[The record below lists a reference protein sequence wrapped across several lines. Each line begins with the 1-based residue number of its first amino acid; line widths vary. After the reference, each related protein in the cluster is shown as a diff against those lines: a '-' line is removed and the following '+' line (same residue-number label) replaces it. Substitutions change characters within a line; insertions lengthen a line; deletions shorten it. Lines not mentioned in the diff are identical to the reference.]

1 MKLIYNL
8 TLSSSLFKTRN
19 TPVDQPQSRNNSM
32 CIDSY
37 GEGSEDTQSKREI
50 SFHSKFQRACF
61 FLLFLFISL
70 QANAQFTITQSFMG
84 SSVTGITIGGNATL
98 TSGGVDPTNQGWLRL
113 TPAALTQA
121 GYAYINQSFPSTL
134 GVLADF
140 EYKTWRPTNPTFG
153 GADGIGVFL
162 FDASVPFKLG
172 ANGGSLGYA
181 PSTSS
186 GITGLGG
193 GYIGLGL
200 DEFGNYSS
208 PNDGRNGG
216 PGQVPNSV
224 VLRGPTTTNAATTNT
239 YLAGLDVNATF
250 GLPIGYGTLIATRP
264 TDAQFYRRVQV
275 QIVPTG
281 VPNTY
286 MVTVNWTTTPNGAF
300 TQLFQYTLTTLT
312 PVPANLK
319 IGFAS
324 STGGGYNNH
333 EIRNLIVTTPGGV
346 RVLKSVDKLTANVGD
361 QLTYTVNAT
370 NQTPA
375 YLQGLTFTDALSQF
389 PPGFQVTSVTFNN
402 NGNALN
408 TATGYSNTNLSNIA
422 VNLDA
427 NSTGTFTI
435 VGKINS
441 YPSGGTI
448 SNTATFNV
456 GTSGITDPDLT
467 NNTATVSTTVL
478 QNDLSITKTVNN
490 ATPRVNSNVA
500 FTVKVLN
507 NGPLTGNNITVN
519 DLLPAGYTYISS
531 TPSVGTYNSATGVW
545 SVGSLTNGAN
555 ATLVINA
562 TVLGTGPYANT
573 ATVTAAEY
581 DPVPANN
588 TATNTPVPIAPYDL
602 AVVKTATPATAVAGS
617 PLTYTINLTN
627 NGPSPI
633 LATDVINVTDNL
645 PAGFTAS
652 SYVAA
657 PAGTTYN
664 SSNGNWTGLTLAS
677 GQSATL
683 TITGTVSATA
693 TGALS
698 NTATVSTPPGITDPV
713 PGNNT
718 STISTNISRVLDLGV
733 TKTSNP
739 TTVIAGQTLTYTIT
753 LTNNGP
759 TSLLATDV
767 VPVVDNL
774 PAGFTATSYTAANG
788 TYTSSNGNWTGLT
801 LASGQSTTLTIV
813 GTTSPSAA
821 GTLSNTVTLTP
832 PTGTTDPTPGNN
844 TATTPTTVSRQIDF
858 SLTKSASPK
867 PAIAG
872 QTLTYTLTL
881 KNNGISSLLASDIVS
896 VVDNLPAGFTAS
908 SYTPSAGTYTSSNGN
923 WTGLTLANG
932 QSATLVIA
940 GTVNAS
946 AAAGN
951 LTNTATVTPPTG
963 ITDPT
968 PGNNTGTDVT
978 AVTRSMDLGV
988 SKTASPNPA
997 VTGQALTYTITLTN
1011 SGPSALVAADV
1022 IQVVDNL
1029 PAGFTASTYTPA
1041 TGTYTSS
1048 NGNWTGLTLASG
1060 QSTTLTIAGT
1070 VAANATGS
1078 LSNTVSVVVPAG
1090 VTDPTPGNNTATITT
1105 PVSRVIDL
1113 GVTKTSVPK
1122 PPVAGQTVTYTI
1134 TLSNNGPGTLL
1145 AADVVTLTDNLPAG
1159 FTASSFVP
1167 SAGTYT
1173 SSNGNWTGLTL
1184 TSGQTAT
1191 LTITGTVAPTA
1202 SGSLSNTVT
1211 VAPPTG
1217 VTDPTPGNNTATDVG
1232 TISRVIDFG
1241 VVKTASPTTA
1251 TAGNALT
1258 YTITLTNNGPS
1269 TLAAADVLTLTDNLP
1284 AGFNNPVYSPAAGT
1298 YTSANGNWTG
1308 LTLASGQS
1316 TTLTITGTVAPG
1328 ATGTLTNTATVTSP
1342 PGITDPTPGNNTSTV
1357 ITNITSKPVL
1367 TITKLGAAGL
1377 TAGNVASYTLNI
1389 ANTGSSNAV
1398 GASITDIVPAALTNV
1413 SWTSTVAGAAAITT
1427 GATGTGNNVSLTA
1440 NIPAGAANTI
1450 SVTITG
1456 TVNPGATG
1464 SISNTATVTPAEPAG
1479 TGSNSTVNS
1488 NITSTSGVVVTKTGP
1503 STATAGN
1510 QITYQVAISNNGPS
1524 NATGV
1529 QIADAVPATLSNV
1542 SWTTQVVGTAAVTTG
1557 ATGTGNN
1564 VNVTANVPAGTSNKV
1579 LVVITGTID
1588 PAFAGNITNNAIATP
1603 QEPGSTP
1610 VNAQAVTTVTK
1621 VPAFT
1626 ITKSGQATALAGNTI
1641 VYTITAKNNG
1651 PSNSVNTVLTDAVP
1665 AAITGVSWT
1674 ATTTAGTALI
1684 NSGATGTG
1692 NAINVNANFATGSTI
1707 QIVVSG
1713 TIASNASGTLT
1724 NTATA
1729 TPAEPGTTPVTSTAV
1744 NTTITAQSGLTIV
1757 KSVTPVINSGNN
1769 VTYTVTVGNNGPS
1782 DAIAA
1787 HVQDAIP
1794 ASILNTTWTSV
1805 VQGAAT
1811 ITSGATGTGNT
1822 LDARA
1827 NIPAGAANKIIFTIT
1842 GKSDPALNG
1851 TISNTA
1857 SVTATEPNSPSPSST
1872 VNTIASRTP
1881 VVSITKN
1888 GPAAI
1893 NAGETITYTLNV
1905 TNTSASDALNL
1916 AIADAVPATIT
1927 GVNWT
1932 ATTAGNAQVTG
1943 ALTGTGNTISIN
1955 GNVAAGTGNQI
1966 TITVTGKV
1974 AAGFSGT
1981 LTNTATVTPAETGT
1995 SPASATATTNVTRI
2009 PVLSIQKNGPA
2020 SLSAGQAI
2028 TYTIAVKN
2036 ISQANAI
2043 ASVIT
2048 DAIPASILNPSW
2060 TTTTSGTAT
2069 VTAGATGTGNNLSV
2083 TGNIGG
2089 NSTDQILIT
2098 ITGTV
2103 NPAATA
2109 NISNSA
2115 TVTPAE
2121 TGAVPQTA
2129 GPVITTITKTPSVSL
2144 TKMGPTTANAGETV
2158 TYVLNAVN
2166 NGPSNATALVITDAV
2181 PAALTNVTWTA
2192 AASGTSSVVTGT
2204 GTGNN
2209 ISVTG
2214 NLNVGNTNNIQITVT
2229 GQLGSAQ
2236 ANTVITNTATATPSE
2251 PGISPVNSN
2260 TVNTTVGNKSALIIS
2275 KTGPATVDAGGN
2287 VVYNLTISN
2296 NGPSNAL
2303 AAVITDQVAA
2313 ALTNVTWTATVT
2325 GTATVTSTSGTGNAV
2340 SVTGS
2345 IPAGAANHVNVMITG
2360 TLNPAFSG
2368 TSISNAATVTPS
2380 EPGNNPVTSNT
2391 VTTGVTKTSNL
2402 VILKSGPSTA
2412 VAGQPVT
2419 YTIQVSNSGPSDV
2432 TGARVQDVIPT
2443 SILGPSW
2450 TVTASGSAGANLLSG
2465 SGNVDLLAN
2474 LKANGQDALT
2484 ITITGT
2490 LDPLFNANA
2499 SITNTASI
2507 TPPAGVTNP
2516 TPVTST
2522 VTTTTSASANVRI
2535 VKSGPANV
2543 GAGEMIQYELSISN
2557 AGPSTAVGTVIVD
2570 NLPAGVL
2577 NPTWTVTTS
2586 GGATASVPNG
2596 NGNVNLTANIPSGT
2610 GLVTVMVSGNV
2621 DPALADGTSMPNTA
2635 TANSTVPD
2643 PQTSNNT
2650 AVLPTTISNNPDF
2663 RVSKSGPATANVG
2676 DPISYRIIVTNS
2688 GLGNIT
2694 GASINDIV
2702 PADVSV
2708 TNWTATALYASK
2720 IAGIPNNVVTGT
2732 TNTISIPSADID
2744 AGSSNA
2750 IEIIV
2755 NGTVLPSAGASFTN
2769 TVTVVAGA
2777 THSSSVVTS
2786 VNKSTDLRVEK
2797 QGPQSVAAGDHISY
2811 TLKVFNNGTVD
2822 ATGLTINDVVP
2833 ASVTVNNWTAT
2844 VVGTATITSGTSGN
2858 SNTVQTIGN
2867 IPGGDN
2873 SNYILIT
2880 INGTVPS
2887 NTVASPIINNASL
2900 VLPAGLAD
2908 YNLAN
2913 NTATVTTTV
2922 TNNPTL
2928 QVSKSGPQTAVAG
2941 QQVHYVIQVSNNGP
2955 SDATAVNITDPL
2967 PAQLINYTWTATS
2980 SGTAAITST
2989 PTTGTTNPV
2998 VTANIPQGAGNIIT
3012 INVTGTVDP
3021 AFTGTM
3027 TNTASAQIGVNP
3039 AVTSPTVN
3047 TVVSKVTAIS
3057 IRKSG
3062 PASTSPGLPITYT
3075 LEVTNA
3081 GPSNATAAAITD
3093 AIPAILQNV
3102 SWTAS
3107 AQNGAAITTGATG
3120 TGNALNVVANIPG
3133 AVNARVL
3140 ITITGTIPSSAT
3152 ADIVNTATVT
3162 PTEPGNPPVNSNQVT
3177 TALTRTPG
3185 LVLVKSGPATAASG
3199 QQITYT
3205 LNLSNAGPSDA
3216 VNTAIS
3222 DLVPAAVQNVTWTTT
3237 ATGAAVV
3244 NSGATGTGNQMTAN
3258 VNVPVGAAITVTIT
3272 GTIDPT
3278 FNNTLTNQAVATPS
3292 EPGITPVTST
3302 VSTVVKPVVNLSIT
3316 KSGPA
3321 TLLAGQEIDYQITV
3335 INSGPSTALNA
3346 AISDLVQADIINV
3359 QWTALTT
3366 GNAVL
3371 TGASSGN
3378 SNTIATNA
3386 NLTTAPGDA
3395 LIIQV
3400 KGTVNPAFNGTLT
3413 NTATVTPTETGS
3425 TPTTTVPVVTV
3436 VSRKPVINIV
3446 KTGPA
3451 NVVAGAAI
3459 NYLITVNN
3467 QGTGDA
3473 IGLAISDVIPA
3484 QLTGINWT
3492 ATTTGTATLSGTT
3505 SGTTSNIALT
3515 GNIPAGAGN
3524 IITINVSGI
3533 VPANLN
3539 TSITN
3544 TATATPAE
3552 AGVTPVSSS
3561 VTTTVS
3567 RVPILNITK
3576 SGPANATA
3584 GTTVQYIITT
3594 VNTSTSDAIA
3604 AVITDAVPAG
3614 LTGVSWTATAA
3625 GTATVTS
3632 GTTGTGNNVS
3642 VTANIPAGNA
3652 NTITIVVTGSLPA
3665 GTTAAIQNTATV
3677 TPAEPGT
3684 VPQTTPPVNTTV
3696 EAVTDLSVTNTV
3708 NQALQK
3714 VGQPV
3719 TFTVQVK
3726 NNGPS
3731 NATGVKVTDLL
3742 PAGYQIT
3749 SQSATTGTY
3758 DPASGLWTIGNL
3770 ANGGTTTL
3778 TIQATLIVGGPY
3790 QTTAV
3795 VSGNET
3801 DPFLTN
3807 NTAIATVSVVN
3818 SDPVANP
3825 DTNTLLEDQT
3835 LIVTAANGVLANDT
3849 DVDNNT
3855 LSVSKFT
3862 IAGIAGDQ
3870 TPGNPVLIAGVG
3882 TITLGSDGGYTFVP
3896 AQDYNGPVPVITYT
3910 VIDGQGGSATST
3922 LTLTVIPVNDAP
3934 SFVKGA
3940 DQTVLQ
3946 YAGAQTIPGWATA
3959 ISPGPANESS
3969 QLVNFIVTNANNA
3982 LFTTQPA
3989 IAPDGT
3995 LTYTPAFGATGTVTV
4010 TVILKDNGGTA
4021 NGGVDQSAPQT
4032 FTITITP
4039 GTPAMTLTKVANNTG
4054 TKAGDVI
4061 TYTIVA
4067 TNTGNVTLSNIV
4079 VADPGADAG
4088 SITPANIVTL
4098 APGASATVTA
4108 KHTLTQADIDGGKF
4122 SNQAS
4127 AKGTDP
4133 SGNPVDK
4140 PKSDDPNTP
4149 TPDDATVVVITPVT
4163 SMTLTKVANN
4173 TGSKAGDVI
4182 TYTIVATNTGNVT
4195 LSNIVVADPGAD
4207 AGSITPANIVTLAP
4221 GASST
4226 VTAKH
4231 TLTQGDLDGGTYSNQ
4246 ASAKGTDPSGNP
4258 VDKPKSDDPNTPTP
4272 DDATVIVLTP
4282 KPAVTLVKTGVIST
4296 DNNSITYT
4304 FVVQNTGNVTFTTVL
4319 LNDAKLGV
4327 TNLPV
4332 NVGTGLT
4339 PGASVTVTQ
4348 VYTLTQ
4354 ADKNA
4359 GNVTNTANVKATAAG
4374 GATATDISGTDATN
4388 DTPTVV
4394 AITPSGG
4401 LSLVK
4406 TGVFSGNQITY
4417 TFTVQNLGNV
4427 TLNPVTFSDAKLGI
4441 VNRTIDV
4448 GGGLLPGASA
4458 SITQLYTL
4466 TQADKDAGKVTN
4478 TAIAKAITPSGA
4490 TVTAVSGTDAT
4501 NTNPTVIVVTK
4512 SPVANDDQ
4520 AQTNANSPVRVD
4532 VLANDNPGSSSFDK
4546 ATVVVITQPAHGKVI
4561 VNSDGTITYTP
4572 DPGYTGPDNFT
4583 YQVRDM
4589 YGYLTNVANVAITVS
4604 FFEIKIPNLFTPNG
4618 DGRNDTFEIRGLDQY
4633 GDNELSIVNRWGNEV
4648 FRQNNYQNTWTGEG
4662 LNEGTYYYLL
4672 KVKAKGG
4679 NGDWQIFKGYI
4690 TLIRAFKK

>member
-1 MKLIYNL
+1 MKRLYTKDFFISENPNFLIKKIRFAYQFASCL
-8 TLSSSLFKTRN
+8 LLLFILFAQNSFGQVQATGG
-19 TPVDQPQSRNNSM
+19 TGIYRNNIYWLNFTGLNM
-32 CIDSY
+32 AA
-37 GEGSEDTQSKREI
+37 GESKT
-50 SFHSKFQRACF
+50 
-61 FLLFLFISL
+61 
-70 QANAQFTITQSFMG
+70 FTFTVS
-84 SSVTGITIGGNATL
+84 GITITAIIDNVSFTQGGTNPRLIPYVSGSYFEDRLNRLYNIGGNGSSNTLVNAIRTNNNGADADFRIRTYATVNGQKADIGLVFGNAESDAPSEYTQGNTNGDKWKLLETFVDNQNDQPGPGDGRRITFLANDQTVRLQCNQNAALLYTQKTLTDLNNPLTINAHIESGGLTAMALGVMAYSEIGDAPASYGSPTHTLTPLVTGGDNPNPGSTSPVYIANPPSGSSLITTGTVAKPQTPKLGLIAGDFDPATFVLGTNADADNKNGENDEDGIASFAPLPVNATTYSVTATVGNTSGGNANLVGWIDFNRNGTFEPSEGASVTVPNNATTATL
-98 TSGGVDPTNQGWLRL
+98 TWTGLTGLVSGQTYARFRIST
-113 TPAALTQA
+113 TPALTT
-121 GYAYINQSFPSTL
+121 STPTSVISNGEVEDYTL
-134 GVLADF
+134 QIIPLDFGDAPVSYKTLLADNGPRHVIDNRIIIG
-140 EYKTWRPTNPTFG
+140 KTIDGEPDGQPVAA
-153 GADGIGVFL
+153 GAD
-162 FDASVPFKLG
+162 
-172 ANGGSLGYA
+172 ANGTNGD
-181 PSTSS
+181 
-186 GITGLGG
+186 
-193 GYIGLGL
+193 GL
-200 DEFGNYSS
+200 DE
-208 PNDGRNGG
+208 DG
-216 PGQVPNSV
+216 
-224 VLRGPTTTNAATTNT
+224 
-239 YLAGLDVNATF
+239 F
-250 GLPIGYGTLIATRP
+250 
-264 TDAQFYRRVQV
+264 
-275 QIVPTG
+275 
-281 VPNTY
+281 
-286 MVTVNWTTTPNGAF
+286 
-300 TQLFQYTLTTLT
+300 TTL
-312 PVPANLK
+312 PVLT
-319 IGFAS
+319 AS
-324 STGGGYNNH
+324 STTYSLTVPVTNTTGVTAKLVGWVDFNKNGVFDPSEGVVVNVPNNA
-333 EIRNLIVTTPGGV
+333 TSA
-346 RVLKSVDKLTANVGD
+346 VLSWSGLSNLTA
-361 QLTYTVNAT
+361 
-370 NQTPA
+370 
-375 YLQGLTFTDALSQF
+375 
-389 PPGFQVTSVTFNN
+389 
-402 NGNALN
+402 
-408 TATGYSNTNLSNIA
+408 
-422 VNLDA
+422 
-427 NSTGTFTI
+427 
-435 VGKINS
+435 
-441 YPSGGTI
+441 
-448 SNTATFNV
+448 
-456 GTSGITDPDLT
+456 GITYARLRLSTDNLTTSSVVGAASNGEVEDYSLIIQPSYDLG
-467 NNTATVSTTVL
+467 V
-478 QNDLSITKTVNN
+478 TKTV
-490 ATPRVNSNVA
+490 
-500 FTVKVLN
+500 
-507 NGPLTGNNITVN
+507 
-519 DLLPAGYTYISS
+519 LPT
-531 TPSVGTYNSATGVW
+531 
-545 SVGSLTNGAN
+545 
-555 ATLVINA
+555 
-562 TVLGTGPYANT
+562 T
-573 ATVTAAEY
+573 AT
-581 DPVPANN
+581 
-588 TATNTPVPIAPYDL
+588 
-602 AVVKTATPATAVAGS
+602 AGQ
-617 PLTYTINLTN
+617 PLTYTIVLKN
-627 NGPSPI
+627 NGPSPV
-633 LATDVINVTDNL
+633 LATDVITLTDNL
-645 PAGFTAS
+645 PAGFTATA
-652 SYVAA
+652 YT
-657 PAGTTYN
+657 PTAGTTYN
-664 SSNGNWTGLTLAS
+664 SSNGSWTGLTLAN

-683 TITGTVSATA
+683 TITGNVASTA
-693 TGALS
+693 SGSLS
-698 NTATVSTPPGITDPV
+698 NTATVTNPTGITDPNLT
-713 PGNNT
+713 NNT
-718 STISTNISRVLDLGV
+718 ATVVAPVNRDIDLSV
-733 TKTSNP
+733 TKSSSP
-739 TTVIAGQTLTYTIT
+739 KPVIAGQTLTYTIT
-753 LTNNGP
+753 LSNNGP
-759 TSLLATDV
+759 GALLAADV
-767 VPVVDNL
+767 VTLTDNL
-774 PAGFTATSYTAANG
+774 PAGFTASTYTAAKG
-788 TYTSSNGNWTGLT
+788 TFDKATGNWTGLT
-801 LASGQSTTLTIV
+801 LDNGQNTTLTIV
-813 GTTSPSAA
+813 GTVAATSTGS
-821 GTLSNTVTLTP
+821 LSNTVSVTA
-832 PTGTTDPTPGNN
+832 PTGTNDKVPGNN
-844 TATTPTTVSRQIDF
+844 TATETTPIARQIDF
-858 SLTKSASPK
+858 SLTKTASPS
-867 PAIAG
+867 PVAAG
-872 QTLTYTLTL
+872 QNLTYTLTL

-908 SYTPSAGTYTSSNGN
+908 SYTPSTGTYTSSNGN

-940 GTVNAS
+940 GSLSSTVAT
-946 AAAGN
+946 GT
-951 LTNTATVTPPTG
+951 LTNTATVTAPTG
-963 ITDPT
+963 ITDPDLT
-968 PGNNTGTDVT
+968 NNTATNT
-978 AVTRSMDLGV
+978 INTTRVMDLGV

-1070 VAANATGS
+1070 VAANASGS
-1078 LSNTVSVVVPAG
+1078 LSNTVSVVVPTG

-1134 TLSNNGPGTLL
+1134 TLSNNGTGSLL

-1173 SSNGNWTGLTL
+1173 SANGNWTGLTL

-1269 TLAAADVLTLTDNLP
+1269 TLATADVLTLTDNLP
-1284 AGFNNPVYSPAAGT
+1284 AGFTASGYTPATGT
-1298 YTSANGNWTG
+1298 YTSSNGNWTG

-1398 GASITDIVPAALTNV
+1398 GASITDVVPSALTNV

-1542 SWTTQVVGTAAVTTG
+1542 SWTTQLVGTAAVTTG

-1564 VNVTANVPAGTSNKV
+1564 VSVTANVPAGTSNKV

-1674 ATTTAGTALI
+1674 ATTTGGTALI

-1692 NAINVNANFATGSTI
+1692 NAINVNANFAAGSTI

-1713 TIASNASGTLT
+1713 TIASNASGTIT

-1757 KSVTPVINSGNN
+1757 KSVTPAINSGNN

-1805 VQGAAT
+1805 VQGAAA

-1842 GKSDPALNG
+1842 GKSDPAFNG

-1857 SVTATEPNSPSPSST
+1857 SVTATEPSSPSPSST

-2060 TTTTSGTAT
+2060 TTTTTGTAT

-2144 TKMGPTTANAGETV
+2144 TKMGPATANAGETV

-2181 PAALTNVTWTA
+2181 PVELTNVTWTA
-2192 AASGTSSVVTGT
+2192 NASGTSSVVTGN

-2229 GQLGSAQ
+2229 GQLSAGQ
-2236 ANTVITNTATATPSE
+2236 ANTTINNTATATPSE

-2260 TVNTTVGNKSALIIS
+2260 KVSTIIGNKTALTIS
-2275 KTGPATVDAGGN
+2275 KSGPSSVNAGEQ
-2287 VVYNLTISN
+2287 VTYNLTISN
-2296 NGPSNAL
+2296 NGPSNAVN
-2303 AAVITDQVAA
+2303 AIITDQITSG
-2313 ALTNVTWTATVT
+2313 LTNVTWKATQT
-2325 GTATVTSTSGTGNAV
+2325 GTATISAGATGTGNAV

-2345 IPAGAANHVNVMITG
+2345 IPAGTANQINVLISGKLDAGFTG
-2360 TLNPAFSG
+2360 TSFSNTATITPAE
-2368 TSISNAATVTPS
+2368 A
-2380 EPGNNPVTSNT
+2380 GNNPVTSNT
-2391 VTTGVTKTSNL
+2391 VTTTVTKTSDL
-2402 VILKSGPSTA
+2402 RILKSGAATA
-2412 VAGQPVT
+2412 VAGQPIT
-2419 YTIQVSNSGPSDV
+2419 YTISVKNAGPSDV
-2432 TGARVQDVIPT
+2432 VGARVQDVIPAQ
-2443 SILGPSW
+2443 ILNPVW
-2450 TVTASGSAGANLLSG
+2450 TVVASGTSGATPTNN
-2465 SGNVDLLAN
+2465 SGNVDLLAT
-2474 LKANGQDALT
+2474 LKANATDSLL
-2484 ITITGT
+2484 ITINGT
-2490 LDPLFNANA
+2490 LDPLFAGTTV
-2499 SITNTASI
+2499 TNTATA
-2507 TPPAGVTNP
+2507 TPPAGVTDP
-2516 TPVTST
+2516 TPATST
-2522 VTTTTSASANVRI
+2522 VTTTTSRSANVRI
-2535 VKSGPANV
+2535 VKSGPADA
-2543 GAGEMIQYELSISN
+2543 GAGQQVQYTLNITN
-2557 AGPSTAVGTVIVD
+2557 AGPSTALAVDIEDAIPSQILDPSWTATASGGAVISTASGTGNVSLTADVPSGAGMVQVVVTGTAS
-2570 NLPAGVL
+2570 PALTDGTAFSNTATITSTVVPDPETA
-2577 NPTWTVTTS
+2577 NNTSTVTT
-2586 GGATASVPNG
+2586 
-2596 NGNVNLTANIPSGT
+2596 NI
-2610 GLVTVMVSGNV
+2610 
-2621 DPALADGTSMPNTA
+2621 
-2635 TANSTVPD
+2635 
-2643 PQTSNNT
+2643 NNT
-2650 AVLPTTISNNPDF
+2650 PNF
-2663 RVSKSGPATANVG
+2663 RVSKSGPATANIG
-2676 DPISYRIIVTNS
+2676 DPITYKIIVSNAGTGDITNALITDNVPEDVQVTS
-2688 GLGNIT
+2688 WTAVAIGGATIT
-2694 GASINDIV
+2694 GAGSGN
-2702 PADVSV
+2702 
-2708 TNWTATALYASK
+2708 
-2720 IAGIPNNVVTGT
+2720 TGT
-2732 TNTISIPSADID
+2732 ISTSGDILNGPANTI
-2744 AGSSNA
+2744 
-2750 IEIIV
+2750 EVTV
-2755 NGTVLPSAGASFTN
+2755 NGIVVDKGHTQFTN
-2769 TVTVVAGA
+2769 TVNVTSG
-2777 THSSSVVTS
+2777 TTNSSSVTTS
-2786 VNKSTDLRVEK
+2786 INKSTDLRIEK
-2797 QGPQSVAAGDHISY
+2797 QGPATIAAGENITY
-2811 TLKVFNNGTVD
+2811 TLKVFNNGP
-2822 ATGLTINDVVP
+2822 NDVSSLSIQDNVP
-2833 ASVTVNNWTAT
+2833 AAVVVNKWTAT
-2844 VVGTATITSGTSGN
+2844 TSGTATVTGNTTGTNG
-2858 SNTVQTIGN
+2858 TIATTGS
-2867 IPGGDN
+2867 IAAGTG
-2873 SNYILIT
+2873 NYILIT
-2880 INGTVPS
+2880 VNGTIPS
-2887 NTVASPIINNASL
+2887 STVAGNITNTATVNL
-2900 VLPAGLAD
+2900 TTAGLTD

-2913 NTATVTTTV
+2913 NTSAVTTSIV
-2922 TNNPTL
+2922 NNPSL
-2928 QVSKSGPQTAVAG
+2928 NVSKSGPNTAYAG
-2941 QQVHYVIQVSNNGP
+2941 EQVHYVIQVTNNGP
-2955 SDATAVNITDPL
+2955 SDATAVNIADVVPV
-2967 PAQLINYTWTATS
+2967 QLQNVNWTAT
-2980 SGTAAITST
+2980 ITGGAT
-2989 PTTGTTNPV
+2989 VNLTTGTGNPAII
-2998 VTANIPQGAGNIIT
+2998 ANIPQGAGNVVSIDIKGT
-3012 INVTGTVDP
+3012 IDP
-3021 AFTGTM
+3021 GFAGSI
-3027 TNTASAQIGVNP
+3027 TNTATAQIGANPVITSP
-3039 AVTSPTVN
+3039 AVV
-3047 TVVSKVTAIS
+3047 TVVTQQTALS

-3152 ADIVNTATVT
+3152 ADLVNTATVT
-3162 PTEPGNPPVNSNQVT
+3162 PTEPGNPPVVSNQVT
-3177 TALTRTPG
+3177 TTLTRTPG

-3244 NSGATGTGNQMTAN
+3244 NSGATGTRNQVTAN

-3359 QWTALTT
+3359 QWTASTT

-3378 SNTIATNA
+3378 SNTIATTA

-3425 TPTTTVPVVTV
+3425 TPTTSAPVITV

-3492 ATTTGTATLSGTT
+3492 ATTSGAATLSGTT

-3515 GNIPAGAGN
+3515 GNIPAGAAN
-3524 IITINVSGI
+3524 VITINVSAV

-3625 GTATVTS
+3625 GAATVTS
-3632 GTTGTGNNVS
+3632 GATGSSNNVS

-3665 GTTAAIQNTATV
+3665 GATAAIQNTATV

-3749 SQSATTGTY
+3749 SQSATAGTY

-3835 LIVTAANGVLANDT
+3835 LTVTAANGVLANDT
-3849 DVDNNT
+3849 DVDHDV

-3862 IAGIAGDQ
+3862 IAGITGDQ
-3870 TPGNPVLIAGVG
+3870 TPGSPVLIAGVG
-3882 TITLGSDGGYTFVP
+3882 TITLNSDGGYIFAP

-3910 VIDGQGGSATST
+3910 VIDGKGGSANST
-3922 LTLTVIPVNDAP
+3922 LTLSVTPVNDAP

-3946 YAGAQTIPGWATA
+3946 YAGAQTIPEWATA

-4054 TKAGDVI
+4054 
-4061 TYTIVA
+4061 
-4067 TNTGNVTLSNIV
+4067 
-4079 VADPGADAG
+4079 
-4088 SITPANIVTL
+4088 
-4098 APGASATVTA
+4098 
-4108 KHTLTQADIDGGKF
+4108 
-4122 SNQAS
+4122 
-4127 AKGTDP
+4127 
-4133 SGNPVDK
+4133 
-4140 PKSDDPNTP
+4140 
-4149 TPDDATVVVITPVT
+4149 
-4163 SMTLTKVANN
+4163 
-4173 TGSKAGDVI
+4173 SKAGDVI

-4207 AGSITPANIVTLAP
+4207 AGSISPANIVTLAP

-4231 TLTQGDLDGGTYSNQ
+4231 TLTQADVDGGKFSNQ

-4319 LNDAKLGV
+4319 LNDAKLGL

-4332 NVGTGLT
+4332 NVGTGLA
-4339 PGASVTVTQ
+4339 PGASVTTTQ

-4448 GGGLLPGASA
+4448 GGGLLPGATA

-4466 TQADKDAGKVTN
+4466 TQADKDAGTVTN

-4490 TVTAVSGTDAT
+4490 VVTATSGTAA
-4501 NTNPTVIVVTK
+4501 NNNNPTVIVVTK

-4520 AQTNANSPVRVD
+4520 AQTNANTSVRVD
-4532 VLANDNPGSSSFDK
+4532 VLTNDNPGSSSFDK

-4583 YQVRDM
+4583 YQVKDI

-4604 FFEIKIPNLFTPNG
+4604 FFEIKIPNLITPNG
-4618 DGRNDTFEIRGLDQY
+4618 DGINDTFEIRGLNQY
-4633 GDNELSIVNRWGNEV
+4633 GDNELIIVNRWGNEV
-4648 FRQNNYQNTWTGEG
+4648 YRQRNYQNTWTGEG

-4672 KVKAKGG
+4672 KVKAKGS